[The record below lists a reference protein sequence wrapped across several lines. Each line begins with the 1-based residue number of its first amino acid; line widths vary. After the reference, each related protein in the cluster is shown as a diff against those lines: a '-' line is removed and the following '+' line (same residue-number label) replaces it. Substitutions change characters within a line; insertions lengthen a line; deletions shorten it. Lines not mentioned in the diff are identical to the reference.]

1 MSDKTLSAQEFLQG
15 KYPQMRGEKWN
26 SNENIN
32 DNWIAEMMEEY
43 ASQQTSTLRKEIE
56 DLTRAYNQCSE
67 SHRRSVDSHC
77 IEKELLQKEIEAFE
91 AGAKWQQQ
99 SSVDLEEVR
108 EKYNELIEDGEN
120 QEEEEFFPNIWNL
133 FAPLIKGSE
142 WISVEDRLPDDKKG
156 KEKVIF
162 YGEDYVMMGFF
173 YEGKF
178 RDCMYPHPIV
188 INITHWQPL
197 PQPPTQTK
205 KG

>member
-1 MSDKTLSAQEFLQG
+1 MSYKTLSAQEFLQG

-56 DLTRAYNQCSE
+56 GLTRAYNQCSE

-77 IEKELLQKEIEAFE
+77 IEKELLQKEIEE
-91 AGAKWQQQ
+91 QHEVIKCKN
-99 SSVDLEEVR
+99 VDLEEVR

-133 FAPLIKGSE
+133 FAPLIKGSDA
-142 WISVEDRLPDDKKG
+142 VELPTDSES
-156 KEKVIF
+156 EKWFEENIGIVNNCSASSAI
-162 YGEDYVMMGFF
+162 Y
-173 YEGKF
+173 KF
-178 RDCMYPHPIV
+178 RL
-188 INITHWQPL
+188 WL
-197 PQPPTQTK
+197 RERK
-205 KG
+205 

>member
-1 MSDKTLSAQEFLQG
+1 MEDKLKEQKLIRSAKLYNFVPSSSLSI
-15 KYPQMRGEKWN
+15 GEKCFL
-26 SNENIN
+26 
-32 DNWIAEMMEEY
+32 D
-43 ASQQTSTLRKEIE
+43 
-56 DLTRAYNQCSE
+56 
-67 SHRRSVDSHC
+67 
-77 IEKELLQKEIEAFE
+77 
-91 AGAKWQQQ
+91 GAKSEAAKEYWQQ

>member
-133 FAPLIKGSE
+133 FAPLIKGSDA
-142 WISVEDRLPDDKKG
+142 VELPTDSES
-156 KEKVIF
+156 EKWFEENIGIVNNCSASSAI
-162 YGEDYVMMGFF
+162 Y
-173 YEGKF
+173 KF
-178 RDCMYPHPIV
+178 RL
-188 INITHWQPL
+188 WL
-197 PQPPTQTK
+197 RERK
-205 KG
+205 